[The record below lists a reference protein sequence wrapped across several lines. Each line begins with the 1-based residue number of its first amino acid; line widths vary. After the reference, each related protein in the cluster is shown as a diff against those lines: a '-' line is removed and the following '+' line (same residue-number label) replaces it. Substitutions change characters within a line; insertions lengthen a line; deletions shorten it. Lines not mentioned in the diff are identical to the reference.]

1 MDRSSSTGTGS
12 ITADQ
17 ARDIALTKAGL
28 AAADVWDLKVEREH
42 DHGVSYYEVEFESS
56 KGEYKYAIDASNGAV
71 LGSEEDLH
79 AAGGTTASLTAD
91 QARDIALTNAGLAL
105 ADVWDLEI
113 SLDED
118 DGRLV
123 YDVEFEARGGDYE
136 YEIDASSGSILEIG

>member
-1 MDRSSSTGTGS
+1 M
-12 ITADQ
+12 
-17 ARDIALTKAGL
+17 
-28 AAADVWDLKVEREH
+28 
-42 DHGVSYYEVEFESS
+42 
-56 KGEYKYAIDASNGAV
+56 
-71 LGSEEDLH
+71 
-79 AAGGTTASLTAD
+79 
-91 QARDIALTNAGLAL
+91 TNAGLAL